1 METIRIKLLKEF
13 IRELPNKSIW
23 LQEIIRPLL
32 NYYYLEIQKE
42 YDKLE
47 KHPYPDEYELYQKDK
62 IINSH
67 KHDLRVLEGR

>member
-1 METIRIKLLKEF
+1 M
-13 IRELPNKSIW
+13 NH
-23 LQEIIRPLL
+23 
-32 NYYYLEIQKE
+32 YYLEIQKE

-62 IINSH
+62 IINRY